1 MNGFEIRPGGGGCGC
16 GGGGGEKKA
25 APVHPLLGRALEGF
39 EVLSAGP
46 PRDTDL
52 AGIFEDSD
60 NLPEPIFQGPGG
72 QPDPADGPGGVL
84 VDPFSSSFSTEHCR
98 HLNDLVKTTFEIM
111 QHEQNR
117 LDALREQLRVLD
129 AYRASPPGTP
139 LFFGLNDPCRALS
152 DAADIATRILGR
164 NPGLDPAQRDAL
176 NQQYLACVAYQRG
189 SAGADD
195 RLAFARAVDSQRAL
209 LLARIGVQLMHAQRA
224 TDNYLVAFR
233 AYLAHCGPPGF
244 FLPQPGYFRPL

>member
-1 MNGFEIRPGGGGCGC
+1 VSGFEIRPGGGGCGC
-16 GGGGGEKKA
+16 GGCGGEKKA

-39 EVLSAGP
+39 EVLSAESP
-46 PRDTDL
+46 HDVNPLR
-52 AGIFEDSD
+52 IFEDSGG
-60 NLPEPIFQGPGG
+60 LPEPVFQGPGG

-98 HLNDLVKTTFEIM
+98 YLNDLVKTTFQVM
-111 QHEQNR
+111 QYEQNR

-139 LFFGLNDPCRALS
+139 LFFGLIDPCGAIEE
-152 DAADIATRILGR
+152 AARILTVILGR
-164 NPGLDPAQRDAL
+164 NPGLDPGPRDAL

-189 SAGADD
+189 SSGADD
-195 RLAFARAVDSQRAL
+195 RLAFARAVDSQRRL
-209 LLARIGVQLMHAQRA
+209 LEARIGIQLMHARQA